1 VVDVAMHLKK
11 MTREE
16 AIRYMMDN
24 EAISEQGAVAEIERY
39 IGNPGQ
45 ALSYKTG
52 AMKIR
57 ELRSRYSRELGPA
70 FHIAAFHD
78 EVLRDGCMPLD
89 VFERKMDAWE
99 KTQ

>member
-1 VVDVAMHLKK
+1 

-16 AIRYMMDN
+16 AIKYMMEN
-24 EAISEQGAVAEIERY
+24 EAISEEGATAEIERY
-39 IGNPGQ
+39 IGNPAQ

-57 ELRSRYSRELGPA
+57 ELRDRYTDELGSR
-70 FHIAAFHD
+70 FKISAFHD
-78 EVLRDGCMPLD
+78 EVLKDGCMPLD